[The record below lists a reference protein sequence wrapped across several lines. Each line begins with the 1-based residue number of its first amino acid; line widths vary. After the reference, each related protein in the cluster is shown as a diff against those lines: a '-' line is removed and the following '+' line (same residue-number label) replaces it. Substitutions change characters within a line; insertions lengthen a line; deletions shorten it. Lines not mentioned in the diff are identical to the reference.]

1 VRAAIA
7 LLTLV
12 AATSAGAQPVA
23 PPEQDTGFIGR
34 GAARLEIDDCPPSDP
49 TATEAQLTAR
59 VGELYQRGV
68 VLYTQGDYTGA
79 VREFISYYCV
89 AGGFERGRQV
99 RYSVLKDIGQS
110 HERSLDYEKA
120 IGYFERYVR
129 ELPADAAADK
139 QLSESRILVL
149 QKLRAQIFV
158 ETSPGGATVTI
169 SNESGVAGRGRS
181 GQPIEVPGGT
191 YTMLVELAGHEPYS
205 RQLEVR
211 IGKPFAVVVP
221 LRPLRGRLSVQVTPG
236 DAKVFLRDRS
246 VERFVGVG
254 RADEM
259 LATGEYVLIADAPDR
274 LTVERPIEVLP
285 NRVNRMQID
294 LPLKPQFGRRQ
305 LIAFSAIGAAYS
317 SLGLLYAFDDGAV
330 PVLGMFGGAAAG
342 LLGSLLYLPEQVPRG
357 TSNLTITSGLTGTA
371 AGIVASLVFTDE
383 AGVVLPIMGA
393 TTLLGAG
400 VGYYVGSRTNVT
412 PGDAALFAS
421 SAFWGT
427 AAGGMFALSFGGSDR
442 RISAGLFA
450 SGLGMGAVSGI
461 LMGRYFDVSRRRTVL
476 IDVGGLIGLIGGLA
490 AESLAYPDDE
500 AMTEGANEH
509 AANFMLG
516 GVAIGLI
523 GAGIL
528 TRNLDAPKIPVKPA
542 IGTAA
547 TAGGASTVT
556 YGLSGTW

>member
-1 VRAAIA
+1 MRAAIA
-7 LLTLV
+7 ILTLV
-12 AATSAGAQPVA
+12 AATSAGAQPA
-23 PPEQDTGFIGR
+23 PPEQDTGFIGG
-34 GAARLEIDDCPPSDP
+34 GAERLEIDDCPPTDP

-68 VLYTQGDYTGA
+68 VLYTQGDYAGA

-120 IGYFERYVR
+120 IGYLERYVR

-169 SNESGVAGRGRS
+169 SNEGGVAGRGRS
-181 GQPIEVPGGT
+181 GRPIEVPGGT

-205 RQLEVR
+205 RQIEVR

-305 LIAFSAIGAAYS
+305 LIAFSTIGAAYS

-330 PVLGMFGGAAAG
+330 PVLGLFGGAAAG
-342 LLGSLLYLPEQVPRG
+342 LLGSLLYLPDQVPQG

-371 AGIVASLVFTDE
+371 AGVVASLVFTDE
-383 AGVVLPIMGA
+383 AGLVLPIMGT

-400 VGYYVGSRTNVT
+400 VGYYVGSRTSVT

-421 SAFWGT
+421 SVFWGT

-442 RISAGLFA
+442 RISGGLIA

-490 AESLAYPDDE
+490 AESLVYPEDE

-542 IGTAA
+542 IGTAV
-547 TAGGASTVT
+547 TAGGASTTT